1 MERMLVNSTPAT
13 TKGIKYHAS
22 LQDAGVSSAA
32 CRRVGVSAFGRVL
45 LLEFGA
51 ISQLL
56 AARIEAQEES
66 LSYSSCEK
74 PRR

>member
-1 MERMLVNSTPAT
+1 MFVTQPLPRQKGSNTMQDSKTPA
-13 TKGIKYHAS
+13 
-22 LQDAGVSSAA
+22 LVQ
-32 CRRVGVSAFGRVL
+32 RRVGVSAFGRVL